1 MPDLNQNQFDG
12 NSPLKYE
19 SNDWFYMQPGC
30 IGDTDPKSDCGKNKS
45 EVLNLQNTT
54 NKLSATVTQ
63 YNDAKMLYNREL
75 LFMVN
80 IVVGL
85 AMLCYYIYLNQS
97 AIPSLPAVSIDSIGN
112 INNSMRNAFGV
123 PNTPAAQAK

>member
-1 MPDLNQNQFDG
+1 
-12 NSPLKYE
+12 
-19 SNDWFYMQPGC
+19 MQPGC
-30 IGDTDPKSDCGKNKS
+30 IGDTDPTSNCGKNKS

-54 NKLSATVTQ
+54 NKLGATVTQ

-97 AIPSLPAVSIDSIGN
+97 VIPSLPAVSIESIGN
-112 INNSMRNAFGV
+112 INNSMRNAFGA
-123 PNTPAAQAK
+123 PIEPAK

>member
-19 SNDWFYMQPGC
+19 SNDWFYMQPVC
-30 IGDTDPKSDCGKNKS
+30 IGNNKSNEETKCNDNKS

-54 NKLSATVTQ
+54 NKLGATVTQ

-97 AIPSLPAVSIDSIGN
+97 AIPSLPAVSIESIGN
-112 INNSMRNAFGV
+112 VNNSMRNAFGA
-123 PNTPAAQAK
+123 PIEPAK